1 MAQTKQDLEQNVTT
15 ILGFFKE
22 VLLAFRTPE
31 NSDKI
36 DKEIAQAEELG
47 PQEFVS
53 SFGGGDIPP
62 ILNVRAYRRDGRMCV
77 EISIDPNSQ
86 EFKDYFI
93 DAINK

>member
-31 NSDKI
+31 NAEKI
-36 DKEIAQAEELG
+36 DREIAQAEELG
-47 PQEFVS
+47 SQEFVS
-53 SFGGGDIPP
+53 SIGGGDIPP
-62 ILNVRAYRRDGRMCV
+62 VLDVKAYRRDGRMCV

-86 EFKDYFI
+86 EFKDYFT
-93 DAINK
+93 DAILK